1 MRKKKMSNERIYEVL
16 DKISDDVSELKVTS
30 AKQEENLK
38 EHIRRTELAEE
49 NLEIL
54 RTEIQPLKEHVIV
67 INGILKIV
75 GAVSVIVGSI
85 AGMIRIFEIITNFLK

>member
-1 MRKKKMSNERIYEVL
+1 MSNERIYEVL

-38 EHIRRTELAEE
+38 EHIRRTEIAEE
-49 NLEIL
+49 NLELI
-54 RTEIQPLKEHVIV
+54 REEIQPLKEHVIV
-67 INGILKIV
+67 INGVLKIV

-85 AGMIRIFEIITNFLK
+85 AGIIRMFEIIGIFFK

>member
-1 MRKKKMSNERIYEVL
+1 MSNERIYEVL

>member
-1 MRKKKMSNERIYEVL
+1 MSNERIYEVL

-38 EHIRRTELAEE
+38 EHIRRTEIAEE
-49 NLEIL
+49 NLELI
-54 RTEIQPLKEHVIV
+54 RGEIQPLKEHVIV
-67 INGILKIV
+67 INGVLKIV

-85 AGMIRIFEIITNFLK
+85 AGIFRMFEIIGIFFK